1 MNRISNFSEFNGLS
15 NLGENSISAILENK
29 SLKDAKD
36 LKRDYDSSYKFIS
49 DIYVTI
55 LLNSILSFI
64 QKLTEEAE
72 SNLDPDGVKKL
83 SDCAQSMIDA
93 YDDCIKSP
101 LDSKFTPLKNNFLNS
116 SLPASVPARN
126 PKIKYLSGSV
136 ISEYKKIVDYFPRII
151 EIYSQDKQD
160 LIQLGLNQ
168 DIDSILNS
176 LTKTNESVVA
186 GGQIFEKKAYQRD
199 KYYGLIEELYKR
211 YSSLKNSIE
220 KEIKERSMLQDRE
233 DKVLVSEL
241 RELLLSL
248 KDYEDEMDVSQIGVQ
263 WRMSGKKIREKSN
276 KISDFFDSVL
286 TDLTD
291 LLLSKINLTSIMQ
304 SLVVKIE
311 SSLNKIDN
319 LLEEIS
325 TETKEVTAA
334 DVSAPAE
341 PKK

>member
-1 MNRISNFSEFNGLS
+1 
-15 NLGENSISAILENK
+15 
-29 SLKDAKD
+29 
-36 LKRDYDSSYKFIS
+36 
-49 DIYVTI
+49 
-55 LLNSILSFI
+55 
-64 QKLTEEAE
+64 
-72 SNLDPDGVKKL
+72 
-83 SDCAQSMIDA
+83 
-93 YDDCIKSP
+93 
-101 LDSKFTPLKNNFLNS
+101 
-116 SLPASVPARN
+116 
-126 PKIKYLSGSV
+126 
-136 ISEYKKIVDYFPRII
+136 
-151 EIYSQDKQD
+151 
-160 LIQLGLNQ
+160 
-168 DIDSILNS
+168 
-176 LTKTNESVVA
+176 
-186 GGQIFEKKAYQRD
+186 
-199 KYYGLIEELYKR
+199 
-211 YSSLKNSIE
+211 
-220 KEIKERSMLQDRE
+220 MLQDRE